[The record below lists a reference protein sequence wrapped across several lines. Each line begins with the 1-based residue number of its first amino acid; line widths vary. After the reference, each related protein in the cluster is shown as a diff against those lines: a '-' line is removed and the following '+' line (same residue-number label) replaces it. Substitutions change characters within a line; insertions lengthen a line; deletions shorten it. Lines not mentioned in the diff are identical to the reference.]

1 MLLPLFV
8 LLTLIRCIIREMKK
22 QKLSFRDI
30 MSLVPTSVSIL
41 SCIQNNLIYG
51 CTISSLVSVNI
62 NEKSPEII
70 FVLKK
75 ESLIGNS
82 IKLKNFF
89 TISVLTSNQIGLAKR
104 YSKERD
110 PDLLSEKTWDVSDGF
125 AKIKDARVHLGCKL
139 AKVYDSHAANIFVG
153 SVEKY
158 FGESDQYAL
167 VYEARD
173 YGRFN
178 PLK

>member
-104 YSKERD
+104 YSKER
-110 PDLLSEKTWDVSDGF
+110 SRFIVGENV
-125 AKIKDARVHLGCKL
+125 GC
-139 AKVYDSHAANIFVG
+139 F
-153 SVEKY
+153 
-158 FGESDQYAL
+158 
-167 VYEARD
+167 
-173 YGRFN
+173 
-178 PLK
+178 